1 MKTSKLSLSLGR
13 ASFNF
18 IFRLF
23 NIIIIYLLNARY
35 DIAQLK
41 SSLLDPKQLSA
52 SFWTILRSLITVF
65 VKTFLCLDKTHI
77 LQVYFRK

>member
-52 SFWTILRSLITVF
+52 SF
-65 VKTFLCLDKTHI
+65 
-77 LQVYFRK
+77 

>member
-23 NIIIIYLLNARY
+23 NIIIIYLPNARY
-35 DIAQLK
+35 DKAQLK
-41 SSLLDPKQLSA
+41 SSLLDSKQLSA
-52 SFWTILRSLITVF
+52 SF
-65 VKTFLCLDKTHI
+65 
-77 LQVYFRK
+77 